1 MIAGFNA
8 AVITSPVDVIKSR
21 VMSQKIGI
29 NGENLTYSGTADYFV
44 KIVKTE
50 GLFGTLGFF
59 PNWMR
64 IGPHTIVT
72 FLVYEQDMELRIYL
86 VTIWIKQHYFGLLLS
101 LYPSLLNFL
110 ALETPSKRASCH

>member
-1 MIAGFNA
+1 LQNDNLVTHFVASMIAGFNA

-72 FLVYEQDMELRIYL
+72 FLVYEQLRKMAGIS
-86 VTIWIKQHYFGLLLS
+86 TI
-101 LYPSLLNFL
+101 
-110 ALETPSKRASCH
+110 